1 MKTWFAFYATAS
13 LRYKRAFSDRHLF
26 HAARMPILNRS
37 HNLGQFNASVD
48 AALIDMAHR
57 RLLERIWKKDYHVWK
72 STSVEITNRLGWLT
86 VAEQMQERAG
96 ALKHFARSV
105 REAGF
110 RYVVLLG
117 MGGSSLGP
125 EVLRQTFGVSRGFLK
140 PFVLDSTVP
149 GAIRDVQG
157 AIERSE
163 DFRAA
168 YTFGT
173 LAQAQSVG
181 DMQFLQSHECRVAQ
195 ISFGKQPALQVKGL
209 LTCVKQGSQKQKW
222 AQPKRE
228 RSCGHRA

>member
-1 MKTWFAFYATAS
+1 MP
-13 LRYKRAFSDRHLF
+13 
-26 HAARMPILNRS
+26 RMPILNRS

-57 RLLERIWKKDYHVWK
+57 RLLERIWKKDYRVWK

-140 PFVLDSTVP
+140 PFVLDS
-149 GAIRDVQG
+149 
-157 AIERSE
+157 IERSE

-173 LAQAQSVG
+173 LAQAQAVG
-181 DMQFLQSHECRVAQ
+181 DVQSLQSHECRVAQ

-228 RSCGHRA
+228 RSCGHCA

>member
-1 MKTWFAFYATAS
+1 MP
-13 LRYKRAFSDRHLF
+13 
-26 HAARMPILNRS
+26 RMPILNRS

-57 RLLERIWKKDYHVWK
+57 RLLERIWKKDYRVWK

-140 PFVLDSTVP
+140 PFVLDS
-149 GAIRDVQG
+149 
-157 AIERSE
+157 IERSE

-173 LAQAQSVG
+173 LAQAQAVG
-181 DMQFLQSHECRVAQ
+181 DVQSLQSHECRVAQ

>member
-1 MKTWFAFYATAS
+1 MP
-13 LRYKRAFSDRHLF
+13 
-26 HAARMPILNRS
+26 RMPILNRS

-57 RLLERIWKKDYHVWK
+57 RLLERIWKKDYRVWK
-72 STSVEITNRLGWLT
+72 STPVEITNRLGWLT

-140 PFVLDSTVP
+140 PFVLDS
-149 GAIRDVQG
+149 
-157 AIERSE
+157 IERSE

-173 LAQAQSVG
+173 LAQAQAVG
-181 DMQFLQSHECRVAQ
+181 DVQSLQSHECRVAQ

>member
-1 MKTWFAFYATAS
+1 MSEKTWFAFYATAS

-57 RLLERIWKKDYHVWK
+57 RLLERIWKKDYRVWK

-140 PFVLDSTVP
+140 PFVLDS
-149 GAIRDVQG
+149 
-157 AIERSE
+157 IERSE

-173 LAQAQSVG
+173 LAQAQAVG
-181 DMQFLQSHECRVAQ
+181 DVQSLQSHECRVAQ

-228 RSCGHRA
+228 RSCGHCA

>member
-1 MKTWFAFYATAS
+1 MP
-13 LRYKRAFSDRHLF
+13 
-26 HAARMPILNRS
+26 RMPILNRS

-57 RLLERIWKKDYHVWK
+57 RLLERIWKKDYRVWK

-117 MGGSSLGP
+117 MGGSS
-125 EVLRQTFGVSRGFLK
+125 FGVSRGFLK

-173 LAQAQSVG
+173 LAQAQAVG
-181 DMQFLQSHECRVAQ
+181 DVQSLQSHECRVAQ